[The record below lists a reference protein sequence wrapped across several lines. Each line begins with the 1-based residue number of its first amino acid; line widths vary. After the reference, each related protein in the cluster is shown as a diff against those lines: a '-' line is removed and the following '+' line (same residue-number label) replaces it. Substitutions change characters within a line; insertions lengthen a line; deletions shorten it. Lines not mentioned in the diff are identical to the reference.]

1 MASFG
6 KFTGNTIGEAAAFAA
21 GVAIAPLLEP
31 VVQELRNQSWQEAPS
46 RPLDPA
52 TAAQGVAEHKI
63 AEGAGAS
70 EAAMSGIGA
79 TPFANLVAI
88 MRKAPGIAEGLHLI
102 QRGQLAPSDFLTVL
116 QRNGLE
122 DEFITAYQNLSATGL
137 RPWDVPLSPQEL
149 AVGIVRSLVPDPGF
163 LPVTLDTEGGKVQS
177 YTPAN
182 IDAVKEAAESGTD
195 SERLRVMVG
204 SFGRPPGPV
213 ETARATFRQI
223 IDRADFNRGI
233 LESDIRPEWADA
245 LFEVAREILT
255 AHDWVELHLRG
266 YITKQE
272 MYDGTALHGM
282 SPEDTDRL
290 FNVLGRPLTVH
301 QITTGLA
308 RGGTFQPVPGELT
321 DPYEASVHESNIKP
335 AYYDLAIAN
344 KYTLPGYFV
353 IKAMLTAGTITEA
366 EGAQLFKEEGWP
378 PDLAEK
384 AAAALA
390 PAGSTGKRLTQSQIH
405 AAFKAGTLSEA
416 DALARLEQDG
426 YSPGDAQLL
435 VDTWQV

>member
-1 MASFG
+1 VPSFRALSG
-6 KFTGNTIGEAAAFAA
+6 KFFGNTVGIASGVAA
-21 GVAIAPLLEP
+21 GNA
-31 VVQELRNQSWQEAPS
+31 SS
-46 RPLDPA
+46 RTLDPILQDLTNEAWSLHA
-52 TAAQGVAEHKI
+52 TVPPDVYALAQGVAQGQVDPKQAAKWAKEQGFDQPQFDALVNI
-63 AEGAGAS
+63 ANIGPALGYAY
-70 EAAMSGIGA
+70 EAW
-79 TPFANLVAI
+79 
-88 MRKAPGIAEGLHLI
+88 R
-102 QRGQLAPSDFLTVL
+102 RGFLTDNEFQTALNRQGIEPQWFRALKQLKDQPISPEVAAL
-116 QRNGLE
+116 AAVRGLIP
-122 DEFITAYQNLSATGL
+122 DEGTLLVSPPTEPGKVPSYPQQPISGLAAAAATGL
-137 RPWDVPLSPQEL
+137 SPEAYKVL
-149 AVGIVRSLVPDPGF
+149 VGI
-163 LPVTLDTEGGKVQS
+163 
-177 YTPAN
+177 N
-182 IDAVKEAAESGTD
+182 
-195 SERLRVMVG
+195 
-204 SFGRPPGPV
+204 GRPMPV
-213 ETARATFRQI
+213 VEAARATFRNVI
-223 IDRADFNRGI
+223 ERSDFDRAISEG
-233 LESDIRPEWADA
+233 DIRNEWRDA

-266 YITKQE
+266 YITAAE
-272 MYDGTALHGM
+272 MYAGTALHGM
-282 SPEDTDRL
+282 STEDTDRL
-290 FNVLGRPLTVH
+290 YNVLGRPLTVH

-405 AAFKAGTLSEA
+405 AAFKAGTMTEA

-426 YSPGDAQLL
+426 YSQADAQLL
-435 VDTWQV
+435 VNTWKA